1 MLKVPENK
9 ARQGRRGLP
18 VLIVL
23 VVGLL
28 LAMLVWWGVEMYGEA
43 IAPEQPVGETPPPAD
58 AQ

>member
-1 MLKVPENK
+1 MLKLPEKK
-9 ARQGRRGLP
+9 ARQGGLGVP

-23 VVGLL
+23 IVGLL

-43 IAPEQPVGETPPPAD
+43 IAPEQPIGEMEQPAD